1 MRSKTKWSAKI
12 WFASTLIVPG
22 LMVGLVGCNDAIDRN
37 DTHDIP
43 PETVGVKSPGSP
55 PEVTDPS
62 EDTRGYVRAVHLV
75 PEAGAVAIMLDG
87 KKIIDAVAYG
97 EVSDF
102 VGLGGDKV
110 DIHAEGKHMFSL
122 VGPNGKTLAG
132 PVGVDITKGED
143 VTLIVSGPK
152 NKITITPYKSTSK
165 PQMDKARV
173 AILYSPQ
180 LGPQDKLGPMLS
192 VMMDDK
198 NMPNMT
204 KAGEGIAYQD
214 VAAGSHTVKVM
225 SDKKATNT
233 QTLNLENGKSYTLLV
248 YKDAAGKT
256 ETKLLEEKF
265 MPDLI
270 KAPNVTS
277 EKSAP

>member
-1 MRSKTKWSAKI
+1 MNTKKWLVSAFI
-12 WFASTLIVPG
+12 APS
-22 LMVGLVGCNDAIDRN
+22 LMIGLVGCNDAVKNNDRM
-37 DTHDIP
+37 DIP
-43 PETVGVKSPGSP
+43 PSTVGVETPGAP
-55 PEVTDPS
+55 PSVTDPS

-75 PEAGAVAIMLDG
+75 PGAGAVAVMLDG
-87 KKIIDAVAYG
+87 KTIIDAVAYG

-102 VGLGGDKV
+102 VGLGGEKV

-122 VGPNGKTLAG
+122 AGADGKTLVG
-132 PVGVDITKGED
+132 PIGVDITKGED

-152 NKITITPYKSTSK
+152 DKITVTPYKSTSK
-165 PQMDKARV
+165 PMMDKARM

-180 LGPQDKLGPMLS
+180 LGPKDKLGPTLS

-198 NMPNMT
+198 TMTNMMKT
-204 KAGEGIAYQD
+204 GEGIAYQD
-214 VAAGSHTVKVM
+214 VEPGSHTLKVM

-233 QTLNLENGKSYTLLV
+233 QTLDLEKGKSYTLLI

-265 MPDLI
+265 VPDLI
-270 KAPNVTS
+270 RAPQVTS